1 LEVNILGALQTIWF
15 QLLNVF
21 NILIANKGSY
31 IVNVPRNRQKLEMR
45 NFLEA
50 QYQLPPNAVSC
61 GQNPTI
67 AYQAATAKVLIGNSI
82 RGISLDNILQ

>member
-1 LEVNILGALQTIWF
+1 MRYFLEV
-15 QLLNVF
+15 
-21 NILIANKGSY
+21 
-31 IVNVPRNRQKLEMR
+31 
-45 NFLEA
+45 

-82 RGISLDNILQ
+82 RGISLDNILQRDHEGIFTCAAFKWNSRAFS